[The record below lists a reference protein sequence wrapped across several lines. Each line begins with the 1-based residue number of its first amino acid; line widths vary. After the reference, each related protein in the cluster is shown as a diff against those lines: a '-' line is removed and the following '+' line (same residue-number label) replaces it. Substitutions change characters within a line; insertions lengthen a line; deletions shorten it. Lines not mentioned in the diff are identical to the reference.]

1 MAQGL
6 FITGFSV
13 AEVLQIQ
20 ARAKELLVEGK
31 TVMSW
36 GDSGSTVT
44 KQFPM
49 TVKEVLEECAYALR
63 VLDPATYGPRRNV
76 AQSGITGYLPL

>member
-20 ARAKELLVEGK
+20 AKAKEMLFEGK
-31 TVMSW
+31 TLMAW
-36 GDSGSTVT
+36 GDSGSSVT
-44 KQFPM
+44 KQFSM
-49 TVKEVLEECAYALR
+49 SVKEVLEECAYALR
-63 VLDPATYGPRRNV
+63 ILDPQTYGSRRRV
-76 AQSGITGYLPL
+76 AQTRVSTFLDK

>member
-20 ARAKELLVEGK
+20 ARAKELLIEGK
-31 TVMSW
+31 TIMQW
-36 GDSGSTVT
+36 IDSGSTVT

-49 TVKEVLEECAYALR
+49 PVKEVLEECAYALR

>member
-6 FITGFSV
+6 FTTGFTV

-20 ARAKELLVEGK
+20 SKAKELLLEGK
-31 TVMSW
+31 TVMAW
-36 GDSGSTVT
+36 GDSGSTVS

-49 TVKEVLEECAYALR
+49 SVKEVLDECKFALR
-63 VLDPATYGPRRNV
+63 VLDPASYGPRRNV
-76 AQSGITGYLPL
+76 TQSGVTGYLPL

>member
-20 ARAKELLVEGK
+20 SKAKELLIEGK
-31 TVMSW
+31 TVMAW

-49 TVKEVLEECAYALR
+49 PIKEVLEECAYALR
-63 VLDPATYGPRRNV
+63 VLDPAAYGPRRRV
-76 AQSGITGYLPL
+76 AQSTVSPYLPQ

>member
-6 FITGFSV
+6 FTTGFSV

-20 ARAKELLVEGK
+20 SKAKELLIEGK
-31 TVMSW
+31 TAMAW
-36 GDSGSTVT
+36 GDSGSTVS

-49 TVKEVLEECAYALR
+49 TVKEVLDECKYALR
-63 VLDPATYGPRRNV
+63 VLDPVTYGPRRNV
-76 AQSGITGYLPL
+76 AQSGVTGYLPL

>member
-6 FITGFSV
+6 FITGFTV
-13 AEVLQIQ
+13 AEILQIQ
-20 ARAKELLVEGK
+20 AKAKQMLLEGK

-36 GDSGSTVT
+36 GDGGSSVS

-49 TVKEVLEECAYALR
+49 PVKEVLDECAHALR
-63 VLDPATYGPRRNV
+63 TLDPETYGQRRRV
-76 AQSGITGYLPL
+76 AQSAISSFLPR

>member
-6 FITGFSV
+6 FVTGFSV

-31 TVMSW
+31 TVMAW
-36 GDSGSTVT
+36 GDSGSSVT
-44 KQFPM
+44 KQFSM

-63 VLDPATYGPRRNV
+63 VLDPATYGRRRNV
-76 AQSGITGYLPL
+76 AQSRVDPYFYK

>member
-6 FITGFSV
+6 FITGFTV

-20 ARAKELLVEGK
+20 AQAKQMLIEGK
-31 TVMSW
+31 TLMSW
-36 GDSGSTVT
+36 SDSGSSVA

-49 TVKEVLEECAYALR
+49 PVKEVLDECAHALR
-63 VLDPATYGPRRNV
+63 VLDPETYGRRRRV
-76 AQSGITGYLPL
+76 AQSSVGYIPK

>member
-6 FITGFSV
+6 FTTGFSV

-20 ARAKELLVEGK
+20 SKAKELLLEGK
-31 TVMSW
+31 TVMAW
-36 GDSGSTVT
+36 GDSGSTVS

-63 VLDPATYGPRRNV
+63 VLDPATYGPRRTI
-76 AQSGITGYLPL
+76 AQSGVASYLPL

>member
-6 FITGFSV
+6 FTTGFSV

-20 ARAKELLVEGK
+20 SKAKELLVEGK
-31 TVMSW
+31 TIMAW
-36 GDSGSTVT
+36 GDGGTTVS

-49 TVKEVLEECAYALR
+49 TVKEVLEECIYALR
-63 VLDPATYGPRRNV
+63 VLDPATFGPRRNV
-76 AQSGITGYLPL
+76 AQSGVTGYLPL

>member
-20 ARAKELLVEGK
+20 SKAKKLLIEGK
-31 TVMSW
+31 TVMAW

-49 TVKEVLEECAYALR
+49 SVKEVLEECAYALR
-63 VLDPATYGPRRNV
+63 VLDPATYGRRRSV
-76 AQSGITGYLPL
+76 AQSQVSPYFPK

>member
-20 ARAKELLVEGK
+20 SKAKELLLEGK
-31 TVMSW
+31 TVMAW

-49 TVKEVLEECAYALR
+49 PVKEVLEECAYALR
-63 VLDPATYGPRRNV
+63 VLDPATYGRRRRV
-76 AQSGITGYLPL
+76 AQSKVCSFFHK

>member
-20 ARAKELLVEGK
+20 SKAKELLIEGK
-31 TVMSW
+31 TVMAW

-49 TVKEVLEECAYALR
+49 PIKEVLEECAYALR
-63 VLDPATYGPRRNV
+63 VLDPATYGPRRRV
-76 AQSGITGYLPL
+76 AQSTVSPYLPK

>member
-20 ARAKELLVEGK
+20 SKAKELLIEGK
-31 TVMSW
+31 TVMAW
-36 GDSGSTVT
+36 GDSGSSVT

>member
-20 ARAKELLVEGK
+20 SKAKELLIEGK
-31 TVMSW
+31 TVMAW

-49 TVKEVLEECAYALR
+49 AVKEVLQECAYALR

>member
-6 FITGFSV
+6 FVTGFSV

-20 ARAKELLVEGK
+20 AKAKELLVEGK
-31 TVMSW
+31 TVMAW
-36 GDSGSTVT
+36 GDSGSTVS

-63 VLDPATYGPRRNV
+63 VLDPATYGRRRSV
-76 AQSGITGYLPL
+76 AQSAVSPYLPK

>member
-20 ARAKELLVEGK
+20 SKAKEMLVEGK
-31 TVMSW
+31 TLMQW
-36 GDSGSTVT
+36 GDSGSSAV
-44 KQFPM
+44 KQFAMP
-49 TVKEVLEECAYALR
+49 VKEVLEECAYALR
-63 VLDPATYGPRRNV
+63 TLAPEIYGRRRTV
-76 AQSGITGYLPL
+76 SQSVVPWYLPK

>member
-20 ARAKELLVEGK
+20 SKAKEMLIEGK
-31 TVMSW
+31 TIIAW
-36 GDSGSTVT
+36 GDSGSTVS

-49 TVKEVLEECAYALR
+49 TVKEVLEECAFALR
-63 VLDPATYGPRRNV
+63 VLDPATYGPRNTV
-76 AQSGITGYLPL
+76 AQSSVTSYLPL

>member
-6 FITGFSV
+6 FTTGFSV

-20 ARAKELLVEGK
+20 SKAKELLVEGK
-31 TVMSW
+31 TVMAW
-36 GDSGSTVT
+36 GDSGSSVT

-49 TVKEVLEECAYALR
+49 SVKEVLEECAYALR

-76 AQSGITGYLPL
+76 SQSGVTGYLPL